1 MPSCESRIK
10 RRILRHLC
18 WITLIGMPCTRIG
31 QCIEASLSL
40 SSEIGQR
47 RIALDCYPGQYRQ
60 GLRQHLREFAFWH
73 SLDSFVIWFAAP
85 LDRLPLLLRRLHLHH
100 WNYRYWKRGFRHLDC
115 CCQGDHFRQAAL
127 LLLVMRFWAHHRR
140 CRLLIP
146 LRRSFRNSQCWG
158 SPYANGPHWLEGR
171 YFQNSVNSYYQTI
184 GYCCLQKDQALGQ
197 HVCPPA
203 LPFDS
208 AIGPPRPLCQIKT
221 L

>member
-1 MPSCESRIK
+1 MRSCEPRIK

-60 GLRQHLREFAFWH
+60 GLRHHLREFAFWR

-85 LDRLPLLLRRLHLHH
+85 LDRLPLLPRRLHLRH
-100 WNYRYWKRGFRHLDC
+100 WNYRYWERGFRHPDC
-115 CCQGDHFRQAAL
+115 CAL
-127 LLLVMRFWAHHRR
+127 LLLVMHFWAHHRH

-146 LRRSFRNSQCWG
+146 LSGSFRSSQCWDR
-158 SPYANGPHWLEGR
+158 SFASGPHWLEGR
-171 YFQNSVNSYYQTI
+171 YFQNSVNCYYQTI
-184 GYCCLQKDQALGQ
+184 CYCCLQKDQALGQ
-197 HVCPPA
+197 HMYPPA